1 MINQGGMKSIAGKLI
16 IDDDNVYALTSEV
29 KTVKQKN
36 KIEYSPMIELTR
48 PGADNIQ
55 LVGLIA
61 MESPM
66 KSLNIDMSLTGI
78 QKLPYTLKCK
88 FTII

>member
-1 MINQGGMKSIAGKLI
+1 MNRGGMKSIAGKLI
-16 IDDDNVYALTSEV
+16 IDDASVYALTSEV
-29 KTVKQKN
+29 KTMQRKN

-61 MESPM
+61 MEGPV
-66 KSLNIDMSLTGI
+66 KSLNIEMSLSGI

-88 FTII
+88 FTTA